1 MALLVLLEEE
11 VLGPGMETS
20 WAFLL
25 QNNFLFWQVGQSS
38 SYEIILDYCNMM
50 NVRFLQHL

>member
-1 MALLVLLEEE
+1 M
-11 VLGPGMETS
+11 LGPGMETS

-25 QNNFLFWQVGQSS
+25 QNIFLFWQVGQSS
-38 SYEIILDYCNMM
+38 SYEIIRDYCNMV